1 MEIMEELLAYAILF
15 CEGIIVTEDLY
26 QKRRDELFLKNLDNE
41 MLLYLEWETDIKK
54 AVTYIK
60 THVNYQ
66 DINREAFGRAL
77 MEKLKEYYDNCADIE
92 EFAGRMYGLW
102 ESLPGNIQNEEPFW
116 TLSYADDPLS
126 WGAEEQTRLIYEKML
141 NYYKENTN

>member
-1 MEIMEELLAYAILF
+1 MEELLVYAILF

-26 QKRRDELFLKNLDNE
+26 QKRLDELFLKNLDDE
-41 MLLYLEWETDIKK
+41 MLLDLEWETDIKK

-66 DINREAFGRAL
+66 DINREAFGMAL

-92 EFAGRMYGLW
+92 EFAGAMYGLW
-102 ESLPGNIQNEEPFW
+102 ESLPGNIQKEEPFW

-126 WGAEEQTRLIYEKML
+126 WGDEKQTRLIYEKML
-141 NYYKENTN
+141 NYYKENTNLK

>member
-1 MEIMEELLAYAILF
+1 MGIMEELLAYAFLY
-15 CEGIIVTEDLY
+15 CEDIIVTEDLY
-26 QKRRDELFLKNLDNE
+26 QKRLDELFLKNLDNE
-41 MLLYLEWETDIKK
+41 MLLDLEWETDIKK

-66 DINREAFGRAL
+66 DINREAFGMAL
-77 MEKLKEYYDNCADIE
+77 MEKLKEYYDNCEDIK

-126 WGAEEQTRLIYEKML
+126 WGDEKQTRLIYEKML
-141 NYYKENTN
+141 DYYKENTN